1 MKNKIIVLVISSLAV
16 IGSISAVYAKQK
28 SNIDSN
34 NANMSLVNTQAVKSQ
49 SDDNYNN
56 MIKIMKDNGFNE
68 AAKDMENRDYNAMN
82 KFVNNLSDGDYKK
95 MIDMMQKNGYGSMA
109 GMMASINKD
118 DMIEMHQ
125 NMMGR

>member
-1 MKNKIIVLVISSLAV
+1 MKNKIIVLIISSLAV

-28 SNIDSN
+28 NNIDSN
-34 NANMSLVNTQAVKSQ
+34 STNTLVVNTQSVKSQ

-56 MIKIMKDNGFNE
+56 MIKIMKNNGFNE
-68 AAKDMENRDYNAMN
+68 AAKDMENKDYNAMN
-82 KFVNNLSDGDYKK
+82 KFMNNLSDDDYKK
-95 MIDMMQKNGYGSMA
+95 MIDIMQKNGYGSMV
-109 GMMASINKD
+109 GMMAPIDKD